1 MMNESPILIST
12 PSGMEWLVGLALPA
26 ILGFV
31 GFVVVWRTVRIYKN
45 LRSKSNKKRK

>member
-1 MMNESPILIST
+1 MMNEFPVLISN
-12 PSGMEWLVGLALPA
+12 PSEIEWLVGLALPA

-31 GFVVVWRTVRIYKN
+31 GFVVVWRTIRIYKN